1 MDIKELGVATF
12 GAPFQRVQPP
22 RVIASAYGHVVG
34 DYIHQQAHIVF
45 AQCGDQPLKRF
56 LAPLTVLAFVVT
68 ACRALQQGL
77 KPGQSR
83 YQLFLVGLML
93 VFMLAQSFF
102 NRYLIGVGNP
112 YSLWI
117 LVLILQVNLRP
128 MAAVSTHRARH
139 VSRSAYPSHRLDRI
153 PT

>member
-1 MDIKELGVATF
+1 
-12 GAPFQRVQPP
+12 
-22 RVIASAYGHVVG
+22 
-34 DYIHQQAHIVF
+34 
-45 AQCGDQPLKRF
+45 
-56 LAPLTVLAFVVT
+56 
-68 ACRALQQGL
+68 
-77 KPGQSR
+77 
-83 YQLFLVGLML
+83 

-128 MAAVSTHRARH
+128 MSAFTHRSRT
-139 VSRSAYPSHRLDRI
+139 VSRSAYPSHRLDRS